1 MINFYD
7 INTYFIFILGLLI
20 GSFLNVVIYRM
31 PRELTISK
39 GRSMCTSCGN
49 QLKWFELFPL
59 FSYLFL
65 RGKCRHCKEKI
76 SVQYPLVEATTGV
89 VFTLIYSYI
98 MQNNGFLELHHILLF
113 IIAALAIVGIFTDFL
128 YHGTF
133 DFSTIWVCGLY
144 FIYLILATKSIT
156 IPFTLLLQSL
166 VYFAPIFFIVLYVH
180 LKSKGKWILAILSL
194 VCIIFGSMFALVNFP
209 FDIYTSSLIGNSI
222 INWISLSAL
231 LIIADYIIK
240 KFIKSH
246 VIKNSISHI
255 LNSINF
261 ILYFLFI
268 FNLSENMF
276 NTTAFKH
283 AFEFNTK
290 NSIILGLFVLFY
302 MFFIEI
308 FNGHDNDEELI
319 DNNEEIIDRD
329 ENIFSSYIG
338 DGDLFILPFIGMLLG
353 YGNVFNFYAI
363 LGFSVLSIYTLVFRK
378 GFKYTI
384 PLYPFIMLSIFVL
397 L

>member
-7 INTYFIFILGLLI
+7 INTYFIFLLGLLI

-39 GRSMCTSCGN
+39 GRSMCIHCKE

-65 RGKCRHCKEKI
+65 RGKCRHCKGKI
-76 SVQYPLVEATTGV
+76 SVQYPLVEATTGII
-89 VFTLIYSYI
+89 FTLIYSYI
-98 MQNNGFLELHHILLF
+98 MKHHGFLELYHILLF
-113 IIAALAIVGIFTDFL
+113 IIATLAIVGIFTDFL

-133 DFSTIWVCGLY
+133 DFSTVWICVLY
-144 FIYLILATKSIT
+144 FVYLILATKSFIT
-156 IPFTLLLQSL
+156 PCKLLIQSFIYL
-166 VYFAPIFFIVLYVH
+166 APIFCIVVYIS
-180 LKSKGKWILAILSL
+180 LKAKGKWILAIITLLSI
-194 VCIIFGSMFALVNFP
+194 VFGSMFVLVNFS
-209 FDIYTSSLIGNSI
+209 FDLYTSSLIGNSI
-222 INWISLSAL
+222 INWISLSIL
-231 LIIADYIIK
+231 LIIADYIINK
-240 KFIKSH
+240 LIKSNT
-246 VIKNSISHI
+246 IKNSISHI

-268 FNLSENMF
+268 FNLNENML
-276 NTTAFKH
+276 NISAFKNI
-283 AFEFNTK
+283 FTFNTK
-290 NSIILGLFVLFY
+290 NLIILGLFVLFY

-308 FNGHDNDEELI
+308 FNSHDNDEELI

-338 DGDLFILPFIGMLLG
+338 DGDLFILPFIGMILS
-353 YGNVFNFYAI
+353 YKNVFNFYAI
-363 LGFSVLSIYTLVFRK
+363 LGFSVLSIYTIVFRK